1 MDFSFPSR
9 HFDRAQISDQED
21 SKPDPLSQ
29 PEAPSQGTGNFTMNQ
44 FSVPDWA
51 RWRSQLAPM
60 PHHYQS
66 LSFPHVADGE
76 PYGLGPLS
84 QELIGDSN
92 GYLDSYRSHV
102 TPTMAGTS
110 LDLLNPQAGES
121 HSDWPLLQPS
131 HVFKPQPYNYPQLEP
146 LQPPPD
152 FPPSPL
158 SEVSSYHSPQ
168 SLAASS
174 PAMTAHTAD
183 RLSPRSS
190 TGDNKEERPGHPPYS
205 VLIYQALKEAP
216 GNKLQLQSIYSW
228 FEANTDKGGDP
239 NAKGWQNSIRHN
251 LSMNAVTLTS
261 HNSFFWFLVGF
272 EAVKEEVGPG
282 KRAVNFWRLTP
293 EAIHSGGIQST
304 TRYRKLQHQK
314 KGMNSGHRGA
324 TRQPSESKGVHATK
338 VVKSRSTN
346 SPQSERA
353 EAYHPQQIIS
363 MNPSLG
369 HEYGPTSLPAM
380 QRYMQHPMGPVV
392 GCTPMIPDS
401 NTLFIDTAEPGPAF
415 DVGHNHDWYAPE
427 SGSNRVHDPLEGPG
441 RSLAWD
447 LKKEI

>member
-66 LSFPHVADGE
+66 LSFPRVADGE

-261 HNSFFWFLVGF
+261 HNSFFWFLV
-272 EAVKEEVGPG
+272 VICLIQ
-282 KRAVNFWRLTP
+282 RLLYLISILTL
-293 EAIHSGGIQST
+293 SLGIRSSEG
-304 TRYRKLQHQK
+304 R
-314 KGMNSGHRGA
+314 SW
-324 TRQPSESKGVHATK
+324 TRQKSSELL
-338 VVKSRSTN
+338 
-346 SPQSERA
+346 
-353 EAYHPQQIIS
+353 EADAGSHPQRWHPINYPLPQAPTPKER
-363 MNPSLG
+363 NELRPSWG
-369 HEYGPTSLPAM
+369 HTSA
-380 QRYMQHPMGPVV
+380 V
-392 GCTPMIPDS
+392 G
-401 NTLFIDTAEPGPAF
+401 
-415 DVGHNHDWYAPE
+415 V
-427 SGSNRVHDPLEGPG
+427 
-441 RSLAWD
+441 
-447 LKKEI
+447 